1 MTTPETL
8 IFSGFVIVALLTIYS
23 AYVHVEKERNDN
35 SNSNNSG
42 DSPNGED
49 V

>member
-8 IFSGFVIVALLTIYS
+8 IFGGFVIIALLTIYS
-23 AYVHVEKERNDN
+23 AFVHVAKERNDN

-42 DSPNGED
+42 DSLNGED

>member
-1 MTTPETL
+1 MTTHETL
-8 IFSGFVIVALLTIYS
+8 IFGGFVIIALLTIYS
-23 AYVHVEKERNDN
+23 AYVHVAKERNDN
-35 SNSNNSG
+35 SDSNNSS